1 MPDDHTSFFVQARS
15 ASRLLSGLGFQ
26 AAARA
31 HFIER
36 QLPLA
41 LKKSSSCAGAGKYR
55 VEGSFPRMSPGY
67 SCRRASIGFRR
78 EAFTAGTRP
87 KMMPIRVENATA
99 ITQAGIEIATGVP
112 MTFESM

>member
-55 VEGSFPRMSPGY
+55 VEGSLPADESRLLVPQGLD
-67 SCRRASIGFRR
+67 
-78 EAFTAGTRP
+78 
-87 KMMPIRVENATA
+87 RV
-99 ITQAGIEIATGVP
+99 QAGGLYCRHEAEDDADQGRECDCYHAGRDRDRDRRTHDI
-112 MTFESM
+112 